1 MYGGNSFDENSEF
14 CAGKMEGGID
24 SCQGDSGGPLICID
38 DFQQPILFGVVSW
51 GRGCAWNGYPGIYG
65 KVSAVVDWIEDTV
78 GLAEPD
84 LENFEFETGPAQLP
98 KGLGSCTA
106 AGSMPIINKPEVRV
120 SKYHFIVESP
130 LRNFFESSKL

>member
-106 AGSMPIINKPEVRV
+106 AGSMPIINKPEVR
-120 SKYHFIVESP
+120 
-130 LRNFFESSKL
+130 L